1 MKIVFFAHPYFLDHQ
16 SMPRYAR
23 MLSEGMNRR
32 GHQTEI
38 VKPNPQFFDMPVPT
52 GMRKWMG
59 YIDQYVMFP
68 RQVKSWLR
76 TSQQDTLFVFT
87 DHALGPWV
95 PLVKDRPHIIH
106 CHDFLAQRSALG
118 EIPEHSTKLSG
129 RLYQAFIRRGYAQG
143 KNFVSVSHKTKGDL
157 HRFLSLPPT
166 LSEVIYNGLN
176 QSFSPENPDKARRT
190 LAEKTGID
198 LSAGYLLHV
207 GGNEWYKNRLG
218 VIEIYNAWRLAGGP
232 KIPLLLVGKTPN
244 HEIMQM
250 YCQSPFK
257 NEIHFL
263 SGLEDEFVRFAYTG
277 ASVFLFPSLAE
288 GFGWPIAEAM
298 ASGCPVITTDEA
310 PMTEVGGD
318 AAFYIPKKP
327 LESASVASWAMKGA
341 KAVDD
346 IFALP
351 PPKRKCLMDS
361 SITNAKRFDPDVAL
375 DKIEEIYKSV
385 LYR

>member
-1 MKIVFFAHPYFLDHQ
+1 
-16 SMPRYAR
+16 MPRFAR
-23 MLSEGMNRR
+23 LLSEGMKKR
-32 GHQTEI
+32 GHKAEI
-38 VKPNPQFFDMPVPT
+38 VKPDPQFFNMPVPN

-76 TSQQDTLFVFT
+76 TCQKDTLFVFT

-129 RLYQAFIRRGYAQG
+129 RLYQTFIRRGYSKG
-143 KNFVSVSHKTKGDL
+143 KNFISVSNKTKGDL

-176 QSFSPENPDKARRT
+176 QSFSPENPDEARKA

-207 GGNEWYKNRLG
+207 GGNEWYKNRSG
-218 VIEIYNAWRLAGGP
+218 VIEIYNVWRLAGGP
-232 KIPLLLVGKTPN
+232 KIPLLLVGKAPS

-250 YCQSPFK
+250 YSQSPFK

-263 SGLEDEFVRFAYTG
+263 SGLRDEFVRFAYTG

-318 AAFYIPKKP
+318 AAFYIPKRP
-327 LESASVASWAMKGA
+327 LESTSVASWAMKGA
-341 KAVDD
+341 EAVDD
-346 IFALP
+346 ILALP
-351 PPKRKCLMDS
+351 TQKRRRLIDS
-361 SITNAKRFDPDVAL
+361 SIANAKRFDPDVIL
-375 DKIEEIYKSV
+375 DRIEEVYKNV
-385 LYR
+385 LYPRR